1 MRNAFFLNITKE
13 EKESIQDKHRSQYD
27 GYVTRG
33 FNTPKEQILNVE
45 NLALDEKGITVN
57 NKGDVTEY
65 RNTNINQ
72 KLKKVCE
79 QCTGLYEGDMCEQC
93 SSMKEGEMCEQCGGG
108 IKEGEQC
115 EQCAT
120 KSYSME
126 EIEEG
131 IKVKSKAYLV
141 QEQINESLKWF
152 KKII

>member
-1 MRNAFFLNITKE
+1 MSSYFIGLTQE
-13 EKESIQDKHRSQYD
+13 EKNTIKDKHRKPYD

-33 FNTPKEQILNVE
+33 FNEPKEQILNVE
-45 NLALDEKGITVN
+45 DLALDKGGITVN
-57 NKGDVTEY
+57 NKNEVTEY
-65 RNTNINQ
+65 KNTNINQ
-72 KLKKVCE
+72 KMKKVCE

-93 SSMKEGEMCEQCGGG
+93 SSVKEGEMCEQCGGG

-115 EQCAT
+115 EQCASKKYT
-120 KSYSME
+120 ME

-152 KKII
+152 KKIL